1 MKFQLKALAAAVVLS
16 ASSLSAQAAMDLGS
30 TGNGS
35 FVLSLWNQTSG
46 TSATFDLGVNYS
58 SYGDL
63 VNGSFNLAAGDYA
76 SAWNS
81 FTAASTTGTTMWAIF
96 AGDGGLV
103 GETARTAGAYGYYTT
118 ANSLNGLDQISDTAA
133 VFTVVSNMDGYIKGN
148 NNLGNHN
155 SVANGASTAT
165 LTEIAGA
172 GSGGAYGTG
181 KAGSAGPLAGAE
193 FGNSLQM
200 LHVLSG
206 GTSGRTNLPPVSSF
220 MANAT
225 GVNYTFTLSSA
236 GLLSVGPNVTTPV
249 PEADSYAMLLAGLG
263 VLGLV
268 ARRRKA

>member
-1 MKFQLKALAAAVVLS
+1 MKFQLKALAAAFVLS

-30 TGNGS
+30 TGDGS
-35 FVLSLWNQTSG
+35 FVLSLWNQASG

-58 SYGDL
+58 SFGDL
-63 VNGSFNLAAGDYA
+63 VNGSFNLATGNYA
-76 SAWNS
+76 TAWSS
-81 FTAASTTGTTMWAIF
+81 FTAASTAGTTMWAIF
-96 AGDGGLV
+96 AGDNFGS
-103 GETARTAGAYGYYTT
+103 ARTAGAYGYYTT
-118 ANSLNGLDQISDTAA
+118 ANNLNGLDQISDTAA
-133 VFTVVSNMDGYIKGN
+133 VSDVVTNMDGYIKGN

-165 LTEIAGA
+165 LTEVAGA

-193 FGNSLQM
+193 LGNSLQM

-206 GTSGRTNLPPVSSF
+206 GTVGRTNLPPVSSF

-236 GLLSVGPNVTTPV
+236 GLLSVGSNITTPV

-263 VLGLV
+263 VLGVV